1 MSPDNW
7 IAIAVVGVPSAVA
20 GIVWLVRLEG
30 RVNAAVAKAEADVR
44 AAEAKAEAKAIA
56 ANSRLDVLEVA
67 ARGHEDTKIEVVRLQ
82 EQIKHLTDL
91 LERYFIRAPRARKT
105 ELS

>member
-1 MSPDNW
+1 MTTENLISV
-7 IAIAVVGVPSAVA
+7 AVVAVPLFIA

-30 RVNAAVAKAEADVR
+30 RINAV
-44 AAEAKAEAKAIA
+44 EAKASARI
-56 ANSRLDVLEVA
+56 DTLEVA
-67 ARGHEDTKIEVVRLQ
+67 AKGHEDTKIEVVRLQ

-91 LERYFIRAPRARKT
+91 LERYFIRSPRARKT